1 MRWDEMGWKWLERG
15 KFLLFFLKT
24 RWTWSSPGPIGD
36 RPGWS
41 PSSFFRSREGVRLF
55 GRYLHSDE
63 SALSVSARTCIFQ
76 FRRHRPFRLLT
87 ELVVQRKRR
96 EKRCVYINGG
106 NEPRK
111 STTGAIIFERPCD
124 GIQVSPLSSSVRRE
138 AGGIASK
145 VFPSKGERTLF
156 LKKLLVDL
164 MRNEKGGPSISLS
177 HV

>member
-1 MRWDEMGWKWLERG
+1 M
-15 KFLLFFLKT
+15 
-24 RWTWSSPGPIGD
+24 
-36 RPGWS
+36 
-41 PSSFFRSREGVRLF
+41 
-55 GRYLHSDE
+55 
-63 SALSVSARTCIFQ
+63 
-76 FRRHRPFRLLT
+76 
-87 ELVVQRKRR
+87 
-96 EKRCVYINGG
+96 CVYILMEVTNRG
-106 NEPRK
+106 K

>member
-1 MRWDEMGWKWLERG
+1 MATGQDGLPTLFLEVGRG
-15 KFLLFFLKT
+15 FGCLADIYIRMNRPVCVRPNVYFPVSPTSSVSIVDRARRPTKT
-24 RWTWSSPGPIGD
+24 R
-36 RPGWS
+36 
-41 PSSFFRSREGVRLF
+41 RE
-55 GRYLHSDE
+55 E
-63 SALSVSARTCIFQ
+63 
-76 FRRHRPFRLLT
+76 
-87 ELVVQRKRR
+87 R
-96 EKRCVYINGG
+96 EEKMCVYILMEVTNRG
-106 NEPRK
+106 K